1 MSNLPPKEFMPRHIG
16 IIMDGNGRWAEERG
30 LDRSEGHKAG
40 AKTFR
45 TISDYCHEIG
55 IEVVTFYAFSTENWK
70 RPATEVAALMKL
82 FKEYLLEADE
92 IKFDRQKQGIVL
104 RFLGDTSA
112 IPKELQKLVFKTQ
125 LDAVG
130 ENTTIVNIALNYGG
144 QQEILHSVKEIA
156 KKVEAGELKASKIT
170 EEDIKANLYT
180 AGMPDPD
187 LIIRPSG
194 ELRLS
199 NFLTYQSAY
208 SELWFSNVLW
218 PDFTTDDLDKAI
230 MDYAKRNRRFGGV

>member
-1 MSNLPPKEFMPRHIG
+1 MSNLPPIEFMPKHIG
-16 IIMDGNGRWAEERG
+16 IIMDGNGRWAESRG
-30 LDRSEGHKAG
+30 LPRSEGHKAG

-55 IEVVTFYAFSTENWK
+55 ISVVTFYAFSTENWK

-92 IKFDRQKQGIVL
+92 IKFDRQKQGIIL
-104 RFLGDTSA
+104 RFIGDLGA
-112 IPKELQKLVFKTQ
+112 IPVELQNLINKTQ
-125 LDAVG
+125 LDAID

-144 QQEILHSVKEIA
+144 QQEIVHAVREIA
-156 KKVEAGELKASKIT
+156 KKVEAGELKPSKIT
-170 EEDIKANLYT
+170 EGDIAANLYT
-180 AGMPDPD
+180 AGMPEPD

-199 NFLTYQSAY
+199 NFLTWQSAY
-208 SELWFSNVLW
+208 SEFWFSDVLW
-218 PDFTTDDLDKAI
+218 PDFTTDDLDMAI